1 MYLCSGPGGG
11 GIILLY
17 MCVGGCVGGW
27 VYGRAACCDSSHSI
41 LYSASLKTPSKLRK
55 IQGWQSGQNAGEQ
68 EEGTGKSDRTGR
80 VDSVLEL
87 MNETGC
93 WEMGRI
99 GKE

>member
-1 MYLCSGPGGG
+1 MHYLA
-11 GIILLY
+11 LY
-17 MCVGGCVGGW
+17 VCRWMCGW

-80 VDSVLEL
+80 VHSVLEL
-87 MNETGC
+87 MNETGR
-93 WEMGRI
+93 WEIGRI

>member
-17 MCVGGCVGGW
+17 MCVGGCVCGCMVG
-27 VYGRAACCDSSHSI
+27 AACCDSSHSI

-80 VDSVLEL
+80 VHSVLEL
-87 MNETGC
+87 MNETGR
-93 WEMGRI
+93 WEIGRI